1 MNTKKLLSFIMVLM
15 LAINVSAESFT
26 YFNRGIAFKCKVKDG
41 KAVITG
47 FDHKANMVVI
57 PAQVKDKRGRM
68 LPVST
73 VDLFHVAILYNKTRI
88 VVLEQGIK
96 QISKL
101 CFFGFTQLSEVYIPK
116 SIVLIGEKAFN
127 PKTSTKFNMP
137 STIRESDLLAGNMV
151 YTKAVVSTNSDP
163 FAGIDLRNYGD
174 DPAVV
179 KDEVTAIKPSAPK
192 MSSIT
197 PGTSDIDMNIPRS
210 SMSRENT
217 FCLIVANEKYANHDT
232 PNVKYAAQ
240 DGKTFEEY
248 CLRTLGLPRE
258 NIRFAVNAKYLEMK
272 EMLKWFGEVAD
283 VYGKDANFIVYYAGH
298 GVPDEKGNC
307 KLIPADVSIND
318 VNNGYSLKE
327 IYTSLG
333 KLPLNS
339 ALVLI
344 DACFSGNDRQ
354 DVAAL
359 DETHRG
365 ITPVVKQEAV
375 TGNVVVLTAASGTE
389 TALAY
394 EEQAHGLF
402 SYFVMKKLQDTKGEV
417 SYGEL
422 YDYVKKNVMRKSIVA
437 KGKKQTPGVTVSPKM
452 LNTWKNI
459 KF

>member
-41 KAVITG
+41 KAIITG
-47 FDHKANMVVI
+47 FDNKAAIVVI
-57 PAQVKDKRGRM
+57 PAQVKNKKGHT
-68 LPVST
+68 LQVSR
-73 VDLFHVAILYNKTRI
+73 VDLFLIEFVFNTRT
-88 VVLEQGIK
+88 VVIEQGITE
-96 QISKL
+96 ISKL
-101 CFFGFTQLSEVYIPK
+101 CFYGFTQLSEIYIPN

-127 PKTSTKFNMP
+127 PKTTTKFNMP
-137 STIRESDLLAGNMV
+137 STIHESDLLAGNV
-151 YTKAVVSTNSDP
+151 IYTKVVVPTYSDP
-163 FAGIDLRNYGD
+163 IAGIDLSNYGD
-174 DPAVV
+174 DSAAG
-179 KDEVTAIKPSAPK
+179 KDDVTSVKPSAPK
-192 MSSIT
+192 ITSIT

-210 SMSRENT
+210 FMSRENT
-217 FCLIVANEKYANHDT
+217 FCLIVANEKYANQDT

-272 EMLKWFGEVAD
+272 EMLKWFSEVAD

-354 DVAAL
+354 NVAAL

-365 ITPVVKQEAV
+365 IAPVVKQEAV

-402 SYFVMKKLQDTKGEV
+402 SYFIMKKLQDTKGEV

-437 KGKKQTPGVTVSPKM
+437 KGKKQTPCVTVSPKM

>member
-47 FDHKANMVVI
+47 FDNKAAMVVI
-57 PAQVKDKRGRM
+57 PAQVKDKRGHT
-68 LPVST
+68 LQVST
-73 VDLFHVAILYNKTRI
+73 VDLGQIANIYKTRT
-88 VVLEQGIK
+88 VVLEQGITE
-96 QISKL
+96 ISNY
-101 CFFGFTQLSEVYIPK
+101 CFFGFTKLSEIFIPN
-116 SIVLIGEKAFN
+116 SIEKVGKKAFN
-127 PKTSTKFNMP
+127 PKTTTKFNMP
-137 STIRESDLLAGNMV
+137 STIHESDLLAGNV
-151 YTKAVVSTNSDP
+151 IYTKAVVPTYSDP
-163 FAGIDLRNYGD
+163 LAGIDLSNYGD
-174 DPAVV
+174 DSAAG
-179 KDEVTAIKPSAPK
+179 KDEVSSVKPSAPK
-192 MSSIT
+192 ITSIT

-217 FCLIVANEKYANHDT
+217 FCLIVANEKYANQDT

-354 DVAAL
+354 NVAAL

-365 ITPVVKQEAV
+365 IAPVVKQEAV

-402 SYFVMKKLQDTKGEV
+402 SYFIMKKLQDTKGEV

-422 YDYVKKNVMRKSIVA
+422 YDYVRKNVMRKSIVA
-437 KGKKQTPGVTVSPKM
+437 KGKKQTPCVTVSPKM